1 MDADE
6 FPLYSQLISNTE
18 VAYTA
23 PTFLYQWEKVS
34 VSITEDEAKQK
45 LAKVGAA
52 YLQVVTLHV
61 FSGFAPDL

>member
-1 MDADE
+1 MVADV
-6 FPLYSQLISNTE
+6 FLLYSQLISNTE
-18 VAYTA
+18 VYTA
-23 PTFLYQWEKVS
+23 PTFLYQLEKVS